1 MKDEVCIMKTILVCC
16 GSGVATSPQVS
27 QKINDFLTDQGL
39 DGVAKATPKPIETAK
54 STVENDPS
62 IIAYI
67 GIAPADEELQEVLDE
82 HDVYSTVGLPWLTGM
97 GQDDENEKIKEVV
110 ENNQ

>member
-39 DGVAKATPKPIETAK
+39 DGV
-54 STVENDPS
+54 
-62 IIAYI
+62 
-67 GIAPADEELQEVLDE
+67 
-82 HDVYSTVGLPWLTGM
+82 
-97 GQDDENEKIKEVV
+97 
-110 ENNQ
+110 